1 MRAWDISRSS
11 SKCTVA
17 VSPIVYHPNPHAS
30 LIDEI
35 SGFCRSGGLH
45 FLDVLQLICVS
56 FTELRGFVLHYQ
68 CYYRR
73 AVALLVR
80 SGMFLQL
87 PHYKPL
93 LVLIPMLV
101 RLPEYGGPSCNGV
114 GFHCS
119 RYALISHHRYSIVTH
134 VHAPNSA
141 FFTMLVG
148 LSMGGTDL
156 LFNHT
161 RMRH

>member
-1 MRAWDISRSS
+1 M
-11 SKCTVA
+11 
-17 VSPIVYHPNPHAS
+17 VYHPDQHAP
-30 LIDEI
+30 LIDGI
-35 SGFCRSGGLH
+35 SGCYKFRILH

-68 CYYRR
+68 CHYRR
-73 AVALLVR
+73 SVALLVR
-80 SGMFLQL
+80 SGMFSQL
-87 PHYKPL
+87 THFKL
-93 LVLIPMLV
+93 LPMLTPMPV
-101 RLPEYGGPSCNGV
+101 RLLEYGGPSCNGV

-156 LFNHT
+156 LFNHIG
-161 RMRH
+161 MRH